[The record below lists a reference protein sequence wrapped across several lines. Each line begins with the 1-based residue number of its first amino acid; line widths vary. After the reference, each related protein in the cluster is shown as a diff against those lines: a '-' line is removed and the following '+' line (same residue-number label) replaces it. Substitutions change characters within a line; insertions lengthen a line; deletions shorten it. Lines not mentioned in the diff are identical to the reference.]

1 MADRI
6 PEVDIARGCAIVLM
20 IISNF
25 VTDLQYFFNYS
36 GHETFWYWFARVTAF
51 MFIFLAG
58 ISLVLSNKR
67 SEYEKKDNFIKY
79 LKRGLFIFSFGML
92 ITIATFIFIPNDYVR
107 FGVLHL
113 IGLSVIL
120 SYFFLKLKNN
130 HLNLVFGIIFVLFGF
145 LFQKITFNSDL
156 FFIFG
161 IISKTFSSVDYFP
174 LFPWFGVVLLGIF
187 AGRVLYKEHKPIFN
201 FKENT
206 FARLFS
212 FMGRN
217 SLMIYLV
224 HQPILL
230 TLLFLLS

>member
-51 MFIFLAG
+51 M
-58 ISLVLSNKR
+58 
-67 SEYEKKDNFIKY
+67 
-79 LKRGLFIFSFGML
+79 
-92 ITIATFIFIPNDYVR
+92 FIPNDYVR

-174 LFPWFGVVLLGIF
+174 LFPWFGVVL
-187 AGRVLYKEHKPIFN
+187 
-201 FKENT
+201 
-206 FARLFS
+206 
-212 FMGRN
+212 
-217 SLMIYLV
+217 
-224 HQPILL
+224 
-230 TLLFLLS
+230 

>member
-1 MADRI
+1 MDRLAEI
-6 PEVDIARGCAIVLM
+6 DILRGCAIILM
-20 IISNF
+20 IVSNF

-36 GHETFWYWFARVTAF
+36 AHETVWYWFARATAF

-58 ISLVLSNKR
+58 ISLVLSHNRTEQKAP
-67 SEYEKKDNFIKY
+67 FIKY
-79 LKRGLFIFSFGML
+79 FKRGLFIFSLGML
-92 ITIATFIFIPNDYVR
+92 ITIATFIFIPNNYVR

-113 IGLSVIL
+113 IGVSIIL
-120 SYFFLKLKNN
+120 SYLFLRLKNN
-130 HLNLVFGIIFVLFGF
+130 YLNLFFGIIFVLFGF

-187 AGRVLYKEHKPIFN
+187 AGRVLYAHHKPVFN
-201 FKENT
+201 FKENIIT
-206 FARLFS
+206 KLFS
-212 FMGRN
+212 FLGRN
-217 SLMIYLV
+217 SLMIYLI

-230 TLLFLLS
+230 GLLFLLS